1 MRETLKDVAQLPIAI
16 DVGKPPNDTPKHD
29 SKFSAAL
36 GRNIALAGFAIGGA
50 IWAALATQVSG
61 GVQTRVAVMIA
72 AGLGAYGLV
81 AYLLAQR
88 SLRDVR
94 ATLQR
99 QQSAA
104 MHDALTGLPSRD
116 LFDDRIGQ
124 AIGVARRSG
133 KSAAVVVIDVNR
145 FKETNDAVGNRAG
158 DRVLREIATRL
169 GSRLRQTD
177 TVARIGG
184 DDFGVVLSDVAGEG
198 AAVRVVE
205 DLRRILNTPVNVD
218 GVPVI
223 VEVTAG
229 IAMTGEMDYPP
240 ATYVQRA
247 ERAHRR
253 AKRTPGG
260 VAVHDPAIDDD
271 VKDQLAL
278 INELRAAIARGELR
292 LFYQPKPRLR
302 TGRVRSVEAL
312 IRWEHPTRGLLAPGH
327 FMPLAERTGLMR
339 PLTLWVLD
347 EAMRQSREWLDA
359 GRKIKIAVNL
369 SQQSLLDGAI
379 HDEIARVLERHAMPA
394 KALEIEITESALVS
408 DLKAAQAALERLAGQ
423 GISLSIDD
431 YGTGHSSLAHV
442 KQLPVGCIKIDRA
455 FIDHMDSDPANAA
468 IVRST
473 VELARD
479 LGMKLVAEG
488 IERQEEWD
496 ALRELGCDF
505 AQGFLISRPVP
516 ADEFV
521 RWLDERDGHYS
532 GPLGALPAFG

>member
-1 MRETLKDVAQLPIAI
+1 MPIAI
-16 DVGKPPNDTPKHD
+16 DVGRQSTETHSHTPTA
-29 SKFSAAL
+29 SRSFVLASAL
-36 GRNIALAGFAIGGA
+36 VGLVIGGA
-50 IWAALATQVSG
+50 LWAGLATQVG
-61 GVQTRVAVMIA
+61 ADARIRVAPMVA
-72 AGLGAYGLV
+72 VALGLYGLV
-81 AYLLAQR
+81 VVLLAKR
-88 SLRDVR
+88 SLREAWAALDRQRRDV
-94 ATLQR
+94 
-99 QQSAA
+99 
-104 MHDALTGLPSRD
+104 MHDALTGLPNRE
-116 LFDDRIGQ
+116 LFDDRVVLAVAG
-124 AIGVARRSG
+124 ARRA
-133 KSAAVVVIDVNR
+133 KRSAAIVVIDINR
-145 FKETNDAVGNRAG
+145 FKETNDAVGNHAG
-158 DRVLREIATRL
+158 DRVLREIAARL
-169 GSRLRQTD
+169 QGRLRQTD

-184 DDFGVVLSDVAGEG
+184 DDFGIVLADVAGEDG
-198 AAVRVVE
+198 ALRVVE
-205 DLRRILNTPVNVD
+205 DLRRILNNPVNVD
-218 GVPVI
+218 GVPVV
-223 VEVTAG
+223 VEATAG
-229 IAMTGEMDYPP
+229 IALSGEMDFPA

-260 VAVHDPAIDDD
+260 IAVHDPAIDDD
-271 VKDQLAL
+271 VRDQLAL

-327 FMPLAERTGLMR
+327 FIPLAERTGLMR

-369 SQQSLLDGAI
+369 SQQSLLDEAI
-379 HDEIARVLERHAMPA
+379 HDEIDRVLERHGMPA

-516 ADEFV
+516 AAEFV